1 MEVYFHQPVLCAEVL
16 HWLNLHDNTTV
27 YCDCTVGGGGH
38 LKAMAAA
45 TMTARFIG
53 LDWDPDA
60 LVFAR
65 ENLSDHRAR
74 MTLIEDNFSNLG
86 LNLDRLSIRRV
97 DGILFDLGVSYHQ
110 LRTPARGFSYA
121 NDGPLSMRMSPAAPD
136 LRDVLN
142 RASREEIVNV
152 LRRYGDVHSARR
164 LGDLIYDHRRCLQTT
179 FDLRGLI
186 ESSVPARFLTKNL
199 HKVFQAFRIW
209 VNDEIANLQA
219 GLTQAVSRLKESGRI
234 VVISYHS
241 GEDRVVKQ
249 AFREM
254 ESTGSLRRLNKK
266 VLTPRDDEVRQN
278 PASRS
283 AKMRVA
289 ERCAT

>member
-60 LVFAR
+60 LVYAR

-121 NDGPLSMRMSPAAPD
+121 NDGPL
-136 LRDVLN
+136 
-142 RASREEIVNV
+142 
-152 LRRYGDVHSARR
+152 
-164 LGDLIYDHRRCLQTT
+164 
-179 FDLRGLI
+179 
-186 ESSVPARFLTKNL
+186 
-199 HKVFQAFRIW
+199 
-209 VNDEIANLQA
+209 
-219 GLTQAVSRLKESGRI
+219 
-234 VVISYHS
+234 
-241 GEDRVVKQ
+241 
-249 AFREM
+249 
-254 ESTGSLRRLNKK
+254 
-266 VLTPRDDEVRQN
+266 
-278 PASRS
+278 
-283 AKMRVA
+283 
-289 ERCAT
+289 